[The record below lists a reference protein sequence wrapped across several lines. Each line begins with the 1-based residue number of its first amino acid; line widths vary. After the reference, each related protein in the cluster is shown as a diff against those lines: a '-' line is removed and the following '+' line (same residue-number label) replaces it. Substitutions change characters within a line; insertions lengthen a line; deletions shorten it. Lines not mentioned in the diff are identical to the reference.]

1 MKKPSPAKAVTKT
14 MKIMECL
21 SLEGDLGIIELTRR
35 LSTQVDGYYMNKST
49 VYRFLQSLQGL
60 GFVRQ
65 DPETGQLWREAE
77 PVVKEMA
84 RLTGETIHLATLEA
98 ASLVYLWKVES
109 TRTLRV
115 AMMSRVGQTA
125 PTYCTGVGKVLL
137 AHLLPE
143 QVNAILKKEKL
154 TAYTDRT
161 ITRRDELVRELA
173 GIREK
178 GYAVD
183 NEEHEVGVRCVAAPI
198 RDRTG
203 TVCAAVSV
211 SIPTVRLTNR
221 DIPRYRDIVVRAAG
235 EISLKMGYRGSYSV
249 PASQPKKQ

>member
-1 MKKPSPAKAVTKT
+1 MSV
-14 MKIMECL
+14 
-21 SLEGDLGIIELTRR
+21 LER
-35 LSTQVDGYYMNKST
+35 L
-49 VYRFLQSLQGL
+49 
-60 GFVRQ
+60 
-65 DPETGQLWREAE
+65 ELWREAE

-98 ASLVYLWKVES
+98 GSLVYLWKIES
-109 TRTLRV
+109 ARTLRV

-137 AHLLPE
+137 AHLHPE
-143 QVNAILKKEKL
+143 RVNEILRKERL

-161 ITRRDELVRELA
+161 ITRREKLARELA

-211 SIPTVRLTNR
+211 SIPTVRLMNR

-235 EISLKMGYRGSYSV
+235 EISLKMGHRGPYSV
-249 PASQPKKQ
+249 PVSQPKKRSPETPGRTRSLPRR